1 MQLLEVSSAVRL
13 IHKSLS
19 VKGLKISENLLKF
32 QYGNNNNNNN
42 NNNYIIVSAHN
53 IASDP
58 VLNIIITR
66 DCFYQTII
74 SLHMPAMNL
83 INISKTALLNKLC
96 WYLEVNCQQR
106 NRLQYRLKHRYS

>member
-1 MQLLEVSSAVRL
+1 VAVSNVKFEYIPSGGSLPGTFAQANM
-13 IHKSLS
+13 LS
-19 VKGLKISENLLKF
+19 VLRKCLLITRLYLKISENLLKF
-32 QYGNNNNNNN
+32 QYGNN

-58 VLNIIITR
+58 VLYIIITR

-83 INISKTALLNKLC
+83 INISKL
-96 WYLEVNCQQR
+96 Y
-106 NRLQYRLKHRYS
+106 